1 MAFALKANG
10 CFYIYAMKKTFLY
23 IIPLLISFF
32 GFGQNLPNDCVN
44 YIQACDNQNIAYD
57 VSGFGV
63 QEIIPQS
70 CFSQENNS
78 LWIRVTVEQWGTLGF
93 DLVPISSAIEE
104 DYDFWV
110 FGPDVS
116 CSNLGSPIR
125 CSTTNPEAINQANNH
140 TGMNSASS
148 DFFEGPGNDGNS
160 YVRNLSVMSGQSYF
174 IVIDRPIGS
183 SPFTLTWTGTA
194 TIANPFQ
201 AYNFQDFDEV
211 TLCDSGNDG
220 VETFDFSTLS
230 ASYLAG
236 TNGEFVVTYFSS
248 SENAIFNVNPLV
260 GPVIV
265 NSATYYARVSNILT
279 VCFEVKTI
287 PIVLGGIVVNDVSEI
302 VCENTVNQEAIVG
315 LGAFSNEIYTGNDTV
330 SFSYFPTLAD
340 AEGITNELTNVQS
353 IPLPIGMYAFFV
365 RVVSGDCFAIA
376 ELAIDVIARPFLNS
390 NISLKQ
396 CDDNLDGFSAFN
408 LTEANSLLVTNT
420 NGLVFDYFTNLTD
433 AQDNVNRILNPM
445 NFVNQNTGFGE
456 VYVRVTNLNNC
467 YNIVNLDLIVATTL
481 IPAGYLETFT
491 ECDDMASG
499 SNTDGISTFDF
510 SSFTNTILNLFPQ
523 GQQLMVTYFESIED
537 ALAENNP
544 ILDTANFVN
553 SNTPNSQNIY
563 VRIDSQLNNSCIGLG
578 HHITLKVEQIPIV
591 NPFEIVT
598 CDDDDD
604 GLFSFDTTNLENNFL
619 NGLTN
624 VTIEYRDQNNVVL
637 PSPLPNPFVSGT
649 KTLLVTIKNNTL
661 LACSFQTTL
670 SFVVDDLPKAFEV
683 PTSLIQVCDDE
694 IDPFVQNG
702 IYSFDTSSFQSAILG
717 GQTGMIVEYYDE
729 NNVPLSSPL
738 ANPYVSSSQII
749 TAKVINPTNL
759 NCFATVQI
767 PLTVLPTPKILLEGD
782 IQYVCKNN
790 PDYFVE
796 LTAGLENENLTAN
809 YSYQWFLNQILIPN
823 AVNYSILVN
832 QAGSYNVEVT
842 SFESCTKTRTIQVM
856 DSEIAVI
863 EDIIVND
870 LIDENSIVIVVSGIG
885 NYVFSIDG
893 VLYQEST
900 VFTNVEPGLITV
912 YVKDLYNCGIETKDI
927 NVLSIPKFF
936 TPNSDGYNDLWNLR
950 GITQDSNV
958 KIQIDIFDRYGK
970 LLFQITPVNQ
980 GWNGTINGNPLPA
993 DDYWYV
999 ISVDDNRT
1007 IKGHFSLK
1015 R

>member
-1 MAFALKANG
+1 
-10 CFYIYAMKKTFLY
+10 MKKTFIF
-23 IIPLLISFF
+23 IIPFIISFF
-32 GFGQNLPNDCVN
+32 GFGQNLPNDCTN

-57 VSGFGV
+57 VSGFGI
-63 QEIIPQS
+63 QEIVPPS
-70 CFSQENNS
+70 CSSQENNS
-78 LWIRVTVEQWGTLGF
+78 LWIRVTVDSWGTLGF
-93 DLVPISSAIEE
+93 DLVPLSPAIEE

-110 FGPDVS
+110 FGPNVTCDI
-116 CSNLGSPIR
+116 LGAPIR

-140 TGMNSASS
+140 TGMNAASS
-148 DFFEGPGNDGNS
+148 DLFEGPGNDGNS
-160 YVRNLSVMSGQSYF
+160 FVRNLPVQAGQSYF
-174 IVIDRPIGS
+174 IVIDRPVGS

-201 AYNFQDFDEV
+201 AYNFQDFPTV
-211 TLCDSGNDG
+211 NLCDSGNDG
-220 VETFDFSTLS
+220 IENFDFSTLS
-230 ASYLAG
+230 AAYLAG
-236 TNGEFVVTYFSS
+236 TNGEFMVTYFSTS
-248 SENAIFNVNPLV
+248 QDAIFNSNPLV
-260 GPVIV
+260 GPVQV
-265 NSATYYARVSNILT
+265 NSGTYYARVSNILT

-287 PIVLGGIVVNDVSEI
+287 PIVLGGIEVNDVSKI
-302 VCENTVNQEAIVG
+302 ICENNINQEAIVD
-315 LGAFSNEIYTGNDTV
+315 LGTFSNEIYTGNDSV

-353 IPLPIGMYAFFV
+353 IPLPIGVHTFFV

-376 ELAIDVIARPFLNS
+376 ELTIEVVGSPLLNS
-390 NISLKQ
+390 AISLKQ

-408 LTEANSLLVTNT
+408 LTEANPLLVSST
-420 NGLVFDYFTNLTD
+420 NGLVFDYFTSLAD
-433 AQDNVNRILNPM
+433 AQNNLNSILNPT

-467 YNIVNLDLIVATTL
+467 SSIVSLALTVTTTL
-481 IPAGYLETFT
+481 IPAGYLEVFT
-491 ECDDMASG
+491 ACDDMASG
-499 SNTDGISTFDF
+499 SQTDGIATFDF
-510 SSFTNTILNLFPQ
+510 SSFTITILNLFPQ
-523 GQQLMVTYFESIED
+523 GQQLTVTYFESIAD
-537 ALAENNP
+537 ALAEQNP

-553 SNTPNSQNIY
+553 SNSPDSQDIY
-563 VRIDSQLNNSCIGLG
+563 VRIDSQLNNACIGLG
-578 HHITLKVEQIPIV
+578 HHIMLKVEQIPIV

-637 PSPLPNPFVSGT
+637 PSPLPNPFVSDT
-649 KTLLVTIKNNTL
+649 KTLLVTIKNNTP

-670 SFVVDDLPKAFEV
+670 SFVVDYLPKAFDL

-694 IDPFVQNG
+694 TDPLLQNG
-702 IYSFDTSSFQSAILG
+702 IYSFDTSLFQSTILG

-729 NNVPLSSPL
+729 NNLPLSSPL
-738 ANPYVSSSQII
+738 PNPYVSSSQII
-749 TAKVINPTNL
+749 TAKVFNPTNL
-759 NCFATVQI
+759 NCFAIVQI
-767 PLTVLPTPKILLEGD
+767 PFTVLPTPMILLESD
-782 IQYVCKNN
+782 IQHVCKNN

-796 LTAGLENENLTAN
+796 LTAGLENENSTDN
-809 YSYQWFLNQILIPN
+809 YSYQWFLNQTLITD
-823 AVNYSILVN
+823 AVSYSILVN
-832 QAGSYNVEVT
+832 QAGTYTVEVT
-842 SFESCTKTRTIQVM
+842 SFDGCIKTRTIQVM

-885 NYVFSIDG
+885 NYVYSIDG
-893 VLYQEST
+893 VVFQEST
-900 VFTNVEPGLITV
+900 IFTNIEPGLITI
-912 YVKDLYNCGIETKDI
+912 YVKDLYNCGIETENI

-950 GITQDSNV
+950 GITQDSNIKV
-958 KIQIDIFDRYGK
+958 KIDIFDRYGK
-970 LLFQITPVNQ
+970 LLFQITPINQ

-999 ISVDDNRT
+999 ISLDDNRT